1 MAVNIKRNTFNQI
14 GNLAFYDGWHPNY
27 VYFKSLLTAGTTYS
41 ESERNRWRSDLAA
54 PIAERAISDA
64 QGHST
69 LIANSPDDSIDD
81 FSAKFQTII
90 KFLRSAYDYERR
102 NEILYFEQKAKD
114 LENNFSKEEL
124 EKIAPLKQFYRAI
137 KTSRG
142 SGISTFDY
150 DKFISLINI
159 LQQGLQNA
167 AITAKYESERIQKIE
182 DTIDHLIKSR
192 MNQTKGLKQHY
203 NNDLATSLHAGVESG
218 RRLKRKIFVEYTENA
233 RLTRQN
239 KKTKKYVLFGGA
251 TFEKKIEK
259 TVSTT
264 LAHWL
269 SDVMAELIKDQDV
282 IQRIVQ
288 KINEAYQDKSFDASS
303 GSFFALEQEVR
314 EIIIQGVTKYA
325 IDNLDTILNKEL
337 TPDIISEVK
346 TAMASDT
353 GRAIFDTVQKYDIHG
368 LNNSWGLQGNQIQL
382 FKDAVTALDMKNN
395 KATELFNSIKVLL
408 SSIDLTQKEQ
418 RDKSFLV
425 QAFEHNNS
433 LTRVQDLISLI
444 SRVEKIQEES
454 EQLEKNYNKKQQQVQ
469 AVIKNIT
476 LSENNNTIPITISI
490 QNGEVSVDMKS
501 FLEALKA
508 DPVFQSMNFQTFN
521 PQKIKTAITTLKGRA
536 SMELKNILIDSIQTG
551 VKSPEVSSASKY
563 IGDIRQEL
571 EKLEIKIRGP
581 SVAEML
587 TNIHFTSHGDNTYID
602 WTGSING
609 KNDQV
614 TITIRHNK
622 ALSNLR
628 TNFASKFSKEAV
640 KELVD
645 SQQARIEEL
654 QLQFMKRYQEV
665 IDAEVGQL
673 TRHDVKDKYS
683 AMIPYMATTVET
695 AIAYEKALEKDNEE
709 SIKLP
714 GIYEELNNAVQ
725 ELIKTLRNKRMDKDK
740 IMQIKQQFLNPFA
753 SSFQISNTVKSY
765 DTYVN
770 KIGFTGGSLGTN
782 LDDQLFRINDIFTTA
797 GAPISKED
805 MSWIRSAI
813 LNCFP
818 GSIVGEKNKNLIE
831 QYLGSVMAFALFDE
845 GGAESAIISDYYKEF
860 LSNVSANS
868 SSAKILHLYYVNGI
882 YVPGSYVLLQTIKAL
897 ENEVLPN
904 LQKIPTLMKRGAGI
918 TIINQASESDIP
930 NRPIFNND
938 NANPAAWS
946 ITGQAVASKVHL
958 KILFLAGL
966 LDIVNSINNTLGN
979 MV

>member
-41 ESERNRWRSDLAA
+41 ESEKNRWRSDLAA

-69 LIANSPDDSIDD
+69 LVANSPDDSIDD
-81 FSAKFQTII
+81 FSAKFKTII
-90 KFLRSAYDYERR
+90 QFLRSAYNYERR

-114 LENNFSKEEL
+114 LESNFSKEEL
-124 EKIAPLKQFYRAI
+124 EKIAPLRQFYRSI
-137 KTSRG
+137 KTARG
-142 SGISTFDY
+142 SVTPDFDY
-150 DKFISLINI
+150 DKMISLINV

-167 AITAKYESERIQKIE
+167 AITAKYESDRIQKIE
-182 DTIDHLIKSR
+182 DTIDHMIKSR

-203 NNDLATSLHAGVESG
+203 NNDLATSLRAGVESG
-218 RRLKRKIFVEYTENA
+218 RRLKRKIFVEYAEHA
-233 RLTRQN
+233 QLTRKN
-239 KKTKKYVLFGGA
+239 KDTDKYILFGGA

-259 TVSTT
+259 TVATT

-269 SDVMAELIKDQDV
+269 NDVMAELINDQDV
-282 IQRIVQ
+282 IQRIVY

-337 TPDIISEVK
+337 TPDIISEIK
-346 TAMASDT
+346 TAMVSDT

-368 LNNSWGLQGNQIQL
+368 LNNSWGLKGQEIKL
-382 FKDAVTALDMKNN
+382 FKDAATTLDMTNN
-395 KATELFNSIKVLL
+395 KATELFNSIKTLL
-408 SSIDLTQKEQ
+408 SSIDITKKEQ
-418 RDKSFLV
+418 KDKSFLV

-454 EQLEKNYNKKQQQVQ
+454 EQLEKDYNKKQQQAQ
-469 AVIKNIT
+469 AIIKNIT
-476 LSENNNTIPITISI
+476 LSENNNTVPITISI
-490 QNGEVSVDMKS
+490 QNGEVNVDMKS

-508 DPVFQSMNFQTFN
+508 DPVFQSMNFKTFN

-536 SMELKNILIDSIQTG
+536 SMELKNILIDSIETS
-551 VKSPEVSSASKY
+551 VNSSEFSSASRY

-571 EKLEIKIRGP
+571 EKLEIKIKGP

-628 TNFASKFSKEAV
+628 ANFASKFSKETV

-645 SQQARIEEL
+645 GQQARIEEL
-654 QLQFMKRYQEV
+654 QLQFMKRYQEI
-665 IDAEVGQL
+665 IDAEVKQL
-673 TRHDVKDKYS
+673 TRNDVKGKYS
-683 AMIPYMATTVET
+683 AMIPYMATTVES
-695 AIAYEKALEKDNEE
+695 AIAYEKALEKNNEE
-709 SIKLP
+709 STKLQS
-714 GIYEELNNAVQ
+714 IYKELNDAVQ
-725 ELIKTLRNKRMDKDK
+725 ELVKTLRNKRMDKDK

-860 LSNVSANS
+860 LSNVSANN

-882 YVPGSYVLLQTIKAL
+882 YVPGSYVLLQTINAL
-897 ENEVLPN
+897 EKEVLPN